1 MIPITAEA
9 VRAQA
14 EQTLESRFTFE
25 CSACGGHH
33 VWSHRWAT
41 LGRTNHRI
49 AKCTPRDCGP
59 AAEMPPWIVS
69 SIPSTEAGSPG
80 R

>member
-1 MIPITAEA
+1 MVHLGCLCPRTGQTIPITAEA
-9 VRAQA
+9 AKASA

-49 AKCTPRDCGP
+49 AKCTPRNCGP
-59 AAEMPPWIVS
+59 VAMR
-69 SIPSTEAGSPG
+69 G
-80 R
+80 